1 MAIQGLR
8 PHFAAGGVGSIPGLG
23 TKIPHT
29 VWCGQKKKKKKEN
42 QKKKYKKYE
51 KIFLQK
57 RDVNDH

>member
-29 VWCGQKKKKKKEN
+29 VWCGQKKKKKKDN
-42 QKKKYKKYE
+42 LI
-51 KIFLQK
+51 KIDK
-57 RDVNDH
+57 TSE